1 MAAEMACARNESR
14 ALAARSASRGQLQ
27 TRGCGGGG
35 AVVKQTPAG
44 LIVALVVLMASQ
56 LATTAAAARHPD
68 LGHMDSN
75 SPKAEDRQPTR
86 TLESAASR
94 RPLSIQSVAVQIAQ
108 SVAGA
113 LPQQLPPQPRPP
125 RTCAHEEPPPL
136 VAAVVEA
143 TLAPQVSMIESVA
156 SVEGAAPQHN
166 INTYIHLMAGGEPA
180 PRCPSR

>member
-1 MAAEMACARNESR
+1 MAAEMACARHESR
-14 ALAARSASRGQLQ
+14 GSPARSASRGRLQ
-27 TRGCGGGG
+27 TRGRGGGG

-56 LATTAAAARHPD
+56 LATTAARHPD

-75 SPKAEDRQPTR
+75 SPKAEGRQPTR

-108 SVAGA
+108 SVARA
-113 LPQQLPPQPRPP
+113 LPQQQPPQPRPP

-136 VAAVVEA
+136 VAAAVEA

-166 INTYIHLMAGGEPA
+166 INTYIHLIAGGEPA